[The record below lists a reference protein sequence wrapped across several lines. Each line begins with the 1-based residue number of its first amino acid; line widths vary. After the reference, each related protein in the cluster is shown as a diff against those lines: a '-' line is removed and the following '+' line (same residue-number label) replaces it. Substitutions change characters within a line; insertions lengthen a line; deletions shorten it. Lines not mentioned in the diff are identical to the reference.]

1 MRSLLRLFNY
11 DGYRV
16 IDSRVSTRDQTL
28 EVVLERK
35 GSKPLDCR
43 VCGCPLRQQRGSY
56 WLRLR
61 ELSVMNFKTTVK
73 LRRQK
78 AHCPNCRKARS
89 EKIDFIAEATPHLTA
104 QYAEWMGMMCE
115 FSPVSRVAKFCG
127 HSEGRVRNIDY
138 ARMRRY
144 LKKYKI
150 PPATHIAVDEVY
162 ARRKPRKGENRD
174 KRFFTVITDLDT
186 RKVIWVSESR
196 QKEALDEFFQMIGKK
211 ACEDI
216 KVVAIDQ
223 HDGYRKSVGQHC
235 PQATVVWD
243 RFHLMQSFNEA
254 LNEERKTLH
263 DSFEKGSDIKELT
276 RAKYKYIFLRKPSRR
291 TKADQSHIDQV
302 FLENSKFSQLEII
315 KEFFYSF
322 FDQTSE
328 ISALDIFC
336 ELGRWVDQAGFR
348 IIKNWYRNL
357 ENNWETL
364 KNYFRFKVTSALAEG
379 VNNVIKTLK
388 RRAYGYRDM
397 DYFRLKIMQVCGYLN
412 SDWAGKQGVM

>member
-1 MRSLLRLFNY
+1 
-11 DGYRV
+11 
-16 IDSRVSTRDQTL
+16 
-28 EVVLERK
+28 
-35 GSKPLDCR
+35 
-43 VCGCPLRQQRGSY
+43 
-56 WLRLR
+56 
-61 ELSVMNFKTTVK
+61 
-73 LRRQK
+73 
-78 AHCPNCRKARS
+78 
-89 EKIDFIAEATPHLTA
+89 
-104 QYAEWMGMMCE
+104 
-115 FSPVSRVAKFCG
+115 
-127 HSEGRVRNIDY
+127 
-138 ARMRRY
+138 
-144 LKKYKI
+144 
-150 PPATHIAVDEVY
+150 
-162 ARRKPRKGENRD
+162 
-174 KRFFTVITDLDT
+174 
-186 RKVIWVSESR
+186 
-196 QKEALDEFFQMIGKK
+196 
-211 ACEDI
+211 
-216 KVVAIDQ
+216 
-223 HDGYRKSVGQHC
+223 
-235 PQATVVWD
+235 VVWD